1 MVVDPCTLRGS
12 SPPAQDYGEMTG
24 LEKQHLGVV
33 DGELVD
39 AGLVLALPPLR
50 HGQVGHH
57 LCKDFNSFPH

>member
-1 MVVDPCTLRGS
+1 
-12 SPPAQDYGEMTG
+12 MTD